1 MDRVRIGWYKSGASA
16 CIDTPCVR
24 QVASATDGLAL
35 PISCESDACSGVA
48 LSARTCEHLLLPPPD
63 FLRVH
68 SGMDLHR
75 RCNLGR
81 GGGLAI
87 RLCRRSGLLSVA
99 QPSHA
104 KNDIFSGV
112 PSVVGKLAS
121 WARFSRAGR
130 TMWARRNWTPR
141 NWLGLGWLPSRRARR
156 MKWVRCRS
164 RVAPR
169 TLLPCGCCSMMPS
182 TWIMQ
187 YVGKPLTTVV
197 YAQFVD

>member
-1 MDRVRIGWYKSGASA
+1 
-16 CIDTPCVR
+16 
-24 QVASATDGLAL
+24 
-35 PISCESDACSGVA
+35 
-48 LSARTCEHLLLPPPD
+48 
-63 FLRVH
+63 
-68 SGMDLHR
+68 MDLHR

-81 GGGLAI
+81 GGGIAI

-197 YAQFVD
+197 YAQFVDGVQILAKLGDGLENILGHGWPEFRSRKVLTVGYVRIAFAVMFCALRTYPGAVAPRRRC